1 MNWRCWHKTVDATGG
16 SGGPKRPPCVEL
28 PKPMTLG
35 PVRHVGE
42 YIEPQPR
49 RQIWAFDIILYGKAI
64 SFLTANDDDLAEQ
77 RKLGERIVFA
87 YNEVFANERSSKDH
101 S

>member
-1 MNWRCWHKTVDATGG
+1 MRWLSWQKSIAVTGG
-16 SGGPKRPPCVEL
+16 SGGPKRTAPVE
-28 PKPMTLG
+28 PSKPMTLG

-42 YIEPQPR
+42 YVEPHPR
-49 RQIWAFDIILYGKAI
+49 RQVWAFDILLGGNPI
-64 SFLTANDDDLAEQ
+64 SFLTADDNDLAAQ

-87 YNEVFANERSSKDH
+87 YNEVFANECSSKNN